1 MSFLPLPRSL
11 RPARFDGWS
20 LAISL
25 VALVMMVPVLIIA
38 LSLFTQP
45 STSWGHLAST
55 VLPEYIANSLMLML
69 GVGLGVVGLGV
80 TTAWLVSS
88 CQFPG
93 RAWFQWLLLL
103 PLAAPTYILAYL
115 YTDTLEYFGP
125 VQTLLRGVFGWQRA
139 SDYWFP
145 NLRSLGGAMLL
156 FSLTLYPYVYLL
168 ARVAFLEQSTATLEA
183 SRSLGC
189 GPWRSFWSV
198 ALPLARPAIATGTAL
213 ALMETL
219 NDFGT
224 VAYFSVPTFTT
235 GIYRTWFGLG
245 DRPGAVQLAAV
256 LLLFIAAL
264 VWLEQRSRRQ
274 ARYYQGQGAA
284 LAHCPYRLRG
294 WRGGVAWAICAGPVG
309 LGLVL
314 PVLLL
319 LAMTLANA
327 DASLNGNFLV
337 LSRNSL
343 ILASLSALVALG
355 LALVLAYGLRLRPS
369 PRLQL
374 QVQAA
379 NLGYAVP
386 GSVIAVGT
394 LIPLGRLDNAID
406 GWLRQTLGVSSG
418 LLLSGT
424 VVALI
429 LAYLV
434 RFLAVAFGAIDSGLA
449 QIKPSLDDAARS
461 LGQSPGQTL
470 TQVHIPLLRGSL
482 LTALLMVF
490 VDVMKEL
497 PATLIIRPFNFDTL
511 AVRVYQYASD
521 ERLVEAAAPAL
532 AILLVGL
539 GPVIWLSRQI
549 TREERP

>member
-1 MSFLPLPRSL
+1 
-11 RPARFDGWS
+11 
-20 LAISL
+20 
-25 VALVMMVPVLIIA
+25 
-38 LSLFTQP
+38 
-45 STSWGHLAST
+45 
-55 VLPEYIANSLMLML
+55 
-69 GVGLGVVGLGV
+69 
-80 TTAWLVSS
+80 
-88 CQFPG
+88 
-93 RAWFQWLLLL
+93 
-103 PLAAPTYILAYL
+103 
-115 YTDTLEYFGP
+115 
-125 VQTLLRGVFGWQRA
+125 
-139 SDYWFP
+139 
-145 NLRSLGGAMLL
+145 
-156 FSLTLYPYVYLL
+156 
-168 ARVAFLEQSTATLEA
+168 
-183 SRSLGC
+183 
-189 GPWRSFWSV
+189 
-198 ALPLARPAIATGTAL
+198 
-213 ALMETL
+213 
-219 NDFGT
+219 
-224 VAYFSVPTFTT
+224 
-235 GIYRTWFGLG
+235 
-245 DRPGAVQLAAV
+245 
-256 LLLFIAAL
+256 
-264 VWLEQRSRRQ
+264 
-274 ARYYQGQGAA
+274 
-284 LAHCPYRLRG
+284 
-294 WRGGVAWAICAGPVG
+294 
-309 LGLVL
+309 
-314 PVLLL
+314 VLLL